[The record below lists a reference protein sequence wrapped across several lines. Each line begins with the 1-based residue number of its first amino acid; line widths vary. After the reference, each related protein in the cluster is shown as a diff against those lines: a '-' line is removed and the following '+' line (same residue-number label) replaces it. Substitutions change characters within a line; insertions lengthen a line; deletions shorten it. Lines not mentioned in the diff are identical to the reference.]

1 MSTTLSS
8 DHMRKCVQY
17 GYVGLLFLLAFLAFS
32 CTPVAMLI
40 YGVHQPNFKSDEAVL
55 KYAGRLGLQGE
66 VYRLEEYGEES
77 LSRYRYTAN
86 SMPGMLLFN
95 SAGQLTK
102 FELNCGGD
110 LDSIAKLAI
119 SDIDQMQL
127 AEKSLED
134 FLKDTYV
141 INGQTNPV
149 VSEFDKPLY
158 AIKFAEFA
166 GKLNKDH
173 VPGLVK
179 LLESRKDVDY
189 ILLNVDYSVKK

>member
-1 MSTTLSS
+1 MSTAQSS
-8 DHMRKCVQY
+8 IQEWKFVRY
-17 GYVGLLFLLAFLAFS
+17 GYGLLVFLFAFFAVS
-32 CTPVAMLI
+32 CGPVIMLV
-40 YGVHQPNFKSDEAVL
+40 YGIHQPKYKSDEAVL

-77 LSRYRYTAN
+77 SSRYRYTAN

-95 SAGQLTK
+95 TAGQLTK
-102 FELNCGGD
+102 FELDCGGE
-110 LDSIAKLAI
+110 LDSIARLAVY
-119 SDIDQMQL
+119 DIDQMPL

-134 FLKDTYV
+134 FLNDTYV
-141 INGQTNPV
+141 INGQNNPEV
-149 VSEFDKPLY
+149 PVFAKPLY

-189 ILLNVDYSVKK
+189 ILLNVDYSVKE

>member
-1 MSTTLSS
+1 
-8 DHMRKCVQY
+8 
-17 GYVGLLFLLAFLAFS
+17 
-32 CTPVAMLI
+32 PVAMLI

-55 KYAGRLGLQGE
+55 KYAGRLGLQGV

-77 LSRYRYTAN
+77 LPRYRYTAN

-127 AEKSLED
+127 TEKSLED